1 MERITV
7 LCAECAKERENL
19 ERGGRRKVISC
30 KPKPEDP
37 RFCWLEF
44 EFIFTADG
52 SAVAGTPGSKPPG
65 GTG

>member
-1 MERITV
+1 VAERITV
-7 LCAECAKERENL
+7 LCEECEKEKREL

-44 EFIFTADG
+44 EFNFAAGGGAAQADP
-52 SAVAGTPGSKPPG
+52 AKPDGTS
-65 GTG
+65 